1 MYRLITA
8 DETLYAETIRYIR
21 LHENGCYVECSQA
34 KAEGICAKVHE
45 TLEEGGDTLTD
56 TVLALKEG
64 ALHGTEPL
72 CLSIISEEEAK
83 RMELVETEE
92 LLNIIL
98 GGETV

>member
-8 DETLYAETIRYIR
+8 DGTLYADTIRYIR
-21 LHENGCYVECSQA
+21 LHENGCYVECSQPR
-34 KAEGICAKVHE
+34 AEGICAKVHE

-72 CLSIISEEEAK
+72 CLSIISEEEIEQMKLA
-83 RMELVETEE
+83 ETQE
-92 LLNIIL
+92 LLNILL
-98 GGETV
+98 GGDI